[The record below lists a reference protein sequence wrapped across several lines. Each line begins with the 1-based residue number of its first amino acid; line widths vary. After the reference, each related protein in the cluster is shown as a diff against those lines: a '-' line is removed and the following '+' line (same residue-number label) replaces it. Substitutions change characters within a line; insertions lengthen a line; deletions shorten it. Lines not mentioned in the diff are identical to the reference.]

1 MGGAS
6 PGSHPVAPADVG
18 AIIVAAGRS
27 VRMNGAD
34 KMFAPVLGRPLLA
47 HTVAAFESCPA
58 IGSIVLVVAKDNVE
72 QAQSLA
78 KAEGWRKVSRIIAG
92 GARRQDSVKRG
103 LQGLPPC
110 RWVVVHD
117 GARPCVEAQTIERG
131 LEAAQR
137 AEAAVAAVPVTDTI
151 KRVDAEQRVV
161 ETLERG
167 RLWAAQTPQVFRRDL
182 LTRAHNDV
190 DVEVTDDAA
199 LVERLGH
206 PVVAYMG
213 SYRNIK
219 VTTVDDLALAEA
231 YLREAALP
239 RKGA

>member
-1 MGGAS
+1 M
-6 PGSHPVAPADVG
+6 
-18 AIIVAAGRS
+18 
-27 VRMNGAD
+27 
-34 KMFAPVLGRPLLA
+34 
-47 HTVAAFESCPA
+47 
-58 IGSIVLVVAKDNVE
+58 
-72 QAQSLA
+72 
-78 KAEGWRKVSRIIAG
+78 
-92 GARRQDSVKRG
+92 
-103 LQGLPPC
+103 
-110 RWVVVHD
+110 
-117 GARPCVEAQTIERG
+117 
-131 LEAAQR
+131 EAAQR

-231 YLREAALP
+231 YLREAKA
-239 RKGA
+239 RYGDFAVHD